1 MRLFSF
7 ILPPRSGWQPG
18 DTIAAGAIGLTLCL
32 SLAGRDL
39 WPLTR
44 YPMFSGYRDPSSVRV
59 VCLALE
65 TRDGSLEWWRPRFYR
80 YPDKLGRKLA
90 GANTELT
97 LWCVGEA
104 LRLIRL
110 EEGDALRYRAIH
122 IVERR
127 WVNAASKDR
136 TITRIPIPGRPGAR

>member
-7 ILPPRSGWQPG
+7 IFPVGWQPG
-18 DTIAAGAIGLTLCL
+18 DAIAAVVIALTLFL
-32 SLAGRDL
+32 TLAGRDL
-39 WPLTR
+39 WPLTS
-44 YPMFSGYRDPSSVRV
+44 YPMFSGYRDPSGVRV

-65 TRDGSLEWWRPRFYR
+65 TRDGKLEWWRPRFYR
-80 YPDKLGRKLA
+80 YQDKLGRKLA

-110 EEGDALRYRAIH
+110 EEGDTLGYRAIH
-122 IVERR
+122 VVERR
-127 WVNAASKDR
+127 WVNAASEDR
-136 TITRIPIPGRPGAR
+136 TLARIPIPGRPSAR